1 MVLEEFP
8 VLTEVVVGDG
18 GSVTHLEEGD
28 VLRFGGDIT
37 LADFG
42 ISFSTDRQY
51 LLIYCR
57 QKLVAFCSSIG
68 GDIQRFEL
76 ADGTRYSLA
85 ELLKQVPAGQ
95 SLT

>member
-1 MVLEEFP
+1 MVVEEFP
-8 VLTEVVVGDG
+8 VLTEVVVGNG
-18 GSVTHLEEGD
+18 GGMPPLEEGD
-28 VLRFGGDIT
+28 VLRFGEDIT

-42 ISFSTDRQY
+42 ISFSADRQY

-57 QKLVAFCSSIG
+57 RKLVAFCSSIG

-85 ELLKQVPAGQ
+85 ELLNQLPAGQ
-95 SLT
+95 PAA